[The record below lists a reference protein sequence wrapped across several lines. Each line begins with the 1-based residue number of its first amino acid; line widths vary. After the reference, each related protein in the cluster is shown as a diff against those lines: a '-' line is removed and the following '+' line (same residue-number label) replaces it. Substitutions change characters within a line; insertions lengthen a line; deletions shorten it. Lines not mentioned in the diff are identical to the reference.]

1 MNRIVGIVLVMV
13 SAAAFGTLAI
23 LGRFAYADGMNAQ
36 SILFLRFS
44 LAAVLMLA
52 LLRVRRER
60 LPRGP
65 VLRRLIAMGAVGY
78 VGQAMAYLTALKY
91 ASAGLVALLLYL
103 YPIFVVLLAAVLLH
117 EPFTGVKGLAL
128 GLALAGLLLTV
139 GPLGGQALGI
149 LLAITGAAI
158 YAIYI
163 IVGSHVMRQVS
174 AVQSSAVI
182 FAAAGLSAGI
192 LMLVTGPQLPATG
205 SGWATIAAI
214 VLVATVLPV
223 VTFLAGL
230 ERIGPSN
237 AAMLSTIEP
246 VVTVLLAA
254 WWLNEWLAPVA
265 LLGGGLILLAVLLV
279 AYGELR
285 RLTPRVTKDRAVG

>member
-117 EPFTGVKGLAL
+117 EPFTGAKGLAL

>member
-192 LMLVTGPQLPATG
+192 LMLVTGPQLPDTG